1 MLSAAY
7 CYHIS
12 KIPLANDYHI
22 KINDNCYQSVNII
35 NIDEA
40 LSDHIKRRAFL
51 DKHVK
56 SGIISRICLRLEL
69 IASSKW
75 PQIRKVN
82 GK

>member
-7 CYHIS
+7 CNHIS
-12 KIPLANDYHI
+12 KIPLANDYQI

-40 LSDHIKRRAFL
+40 LSDHIKRRDFL